1 MKIEMTRAQLGEAAT
16 KWVVDRVRLAD
27 GDHELEV
34 RIHEKGGGATVTIP
48 DVAEFTVDEPLIKD
62 FTPILEQLDE
72 LEDSP

>member
-16 KWVVDRVRLAD
+16 KWVVDRIRLAD

-48 DVAEFTVDEPLIKD
+48 DAVEFAADPIFSLTDAGKAEVAGLKDEA
-62 FTPILEQLDE
+62 
-72 LEDSP
+72 